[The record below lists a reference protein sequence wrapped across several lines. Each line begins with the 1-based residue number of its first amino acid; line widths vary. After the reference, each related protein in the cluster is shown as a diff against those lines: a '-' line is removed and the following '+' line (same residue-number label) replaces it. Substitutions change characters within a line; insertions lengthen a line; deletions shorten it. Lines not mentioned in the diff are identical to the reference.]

1 MRKLRLLFA
10 KTDRAVYISHL
21 DLMHVLQRVFLRA
34 GYQLKYSEGF
44 NPHPVISI
52 AVPLSVG
59 AASECELLDFTLLD
73 EVIDFAEL
81 IERVNA
87 KMPEGIKALKV
98 YEPERKAS
106 GIKWLRVE
114 GVYEYDNCDAS
125 AMAEALQAFYGGAEI
140 PVVRKTKRG
149 EGVLDIAPHI
159 REMKISVED
168 AVVRVEAVISVNEP
182 TINPDLLVNALRQ
195 NAQDIAPDFAKF
207 KRLEIYDENMEI
219 FR

>member
-1 MRKLRLLFA
+1 MRKLRMLFA

-21 DLMHVLQRVFLRA
+21 DLMHVLQRSFLRA

-59 AASECELLDFTLLD
+59 AASVCELLDFTLLD
-73 EVIDFAEL
+73 EKIDYEQVVSDL
-81 IERVNA
+81 NRCV
-87 KMPEGIKALKV
+87 PEGIRALEI

-114 GVYEYDNCDAS
+114 GVYEYDNAS
-125 AMAEALQAFYGGAEI
+125 ADHMAENIRKYYASAEI
-140 PVVRKTKRG
+140 PVLRKTKRG

-159 REMKISVED
+159 KEMSVE
-168 AVVRVEAVISVNEP
+168 AVDGAVRVETVVSVNEP
-182 TINPDLLVNALRQ
+182 TINPDLLVKALQQ
-195 NAQDIAPDFAKF
+195 NVPEIAPDFAKF
-207 KRLEIYDENMEI
+207 KRLEIYDETMKI

>member
-21 DLMHVLQRVFLRA
+21 DLMHMLQRAFLRA

-59 AASECELLDFTLLD
+59 ASSVCELLDFTLLD
-73 EVIDFAEL
+73 EHIDYEKL
-81 IERVNA
+81 IADFNA
-87 KMPEGIKALKV
+87 KVPEGIKALAV
-98 YEPERKAS
+98 YEPTRKAS

-114 GVYEYDNCDAS
+114 GVYDYDDRDAN
-125 AMAEALQAFYGGAEI
+125 AMAEELKRFYAAPEI

-159 REMKISVED
+159 REMKLEAGEGTVKL
-168 AVVRVEAVISVNEP
+168 EAVISVNEP

-195 NAQDIAPDFAKF
+195 NAADIAPDFAKF

>member
-59 AASECELLDFTLLD
+59 HASVCELLDFTLLD
-73 EVIDFAEL
+73 EQLDMDKLIDDLNE
-81 IERVNA
+81 
-87 KMPEGIKALKV
+87 KMPEGITALAV
-98 YEPERKAS
+98 YEPAGKAS
-106 GIKWLRVE
+106 GIKWLRVAGE
-114 GVYEYDNCDAS
+114 YEYDTRDVNE
-125 AMAEALQAFYGGAEI
+125 MADKLREFYGAAEI
-140 PVVRKTKRG
+140 NVLRKTKRG

-159 REMKISVED
+159 REMRVE
-168 AVVRVEAVISVNEP
+168 ARESIVKLEAVISVNEP
-182 TINPDLLVNALRQ
+182 TINPDLLVKALQQ
-195 NAQDIAPDFAKF
+195 NAADIAPDFAKF
-207 KRLEIYDENMEI
+207 KRLEIYKENMEI

>member
-1 MRKLRLLFA
+1 MRKLRLLFG

-21 DLMHVLQRVFLRA
+21 DLMHVLQRAFLRA

-59 AASECELLDFTLLD
+59 ASSVCELLDFTLLD
-73 EVIDFAEL
+73 EHIDMDKL
-81 IERVNA
+81 VDNLNA
-87 KMPEGIKALKV
+87 KMPEGITALEV
-98 YEPERKAS
+98 YEPTGQAS
-106 GIKWLRVE
+106 GIKWLRVN
-114 GVYEYDNCDAS
+114 GVYEYDCRGAS
-125 AMAEALQAFYGGAEI
+125 EMADKLRAFYAAEEI
-140 PVVRKTKRG
+140 NVVRKTKRG

-159 REMKISVED
+159 REMKIEAGEGIVSL
-168 AVVRVEAVISVNEP
+168 EAVISVNEP

-195 NAQDIAPDFAKF
+195 NAADIAPDFAKF
-207 KRLEIYDENMEI
+207 KRLEIYNEKMEI

>member
-1 MRKLRLLFA
+1 MRKLRLLFE
-10 KTDRAVYISHL
+10 KTRRAVYISHL
-21 DLMHVLQRVFLRA
+21 DLMHLLQRAFLRA

-59 AASECELLDFTLLD
+59 AASVCELLDFTLLD
-73 EVIDFAEL
+73 EHIDLARL
-81 IERVNA
+81 IDDLNGA
-87 KMPEGIKALKV
+87 LPEGIVAKEV

-114 GVYEYDNCDAS
+114 GLYEYDSCAADT
-125 AMAEALQAFYGGAEI
+125 MAQPVRDFYAAAEI
-140 PVVRKTKRG
+140 PVTRKTKRG
-149 EGVLDIAPHI
+149 EGVLDIAPHVK
-159 REMKISVED
+159 ELTVAPQAD
-168 AVVRVEAVISVNEP
+168 GLHLEAVISVNEP

-195 NAQDIAPDFAKF
+195 LAPHLAPDFAKF
-207 KRLEIYDENMEI
+207 TRLEIYDESMKI

>member
-21 DLMHVLQRVFLRA
+21 DLMHMLQRAFLRA

-59 AASECELLDFTLLD
+59 ASSVCELLDFTLLED
-73 EVIDFAEL
+73 QIDFAKL
-81 IERVNA
+81 IADLNA
-87 KMPEGIKALKV
+87 KMPEGITALEV
-98 YEPERKAS
+98 YEPTRKSS

-114 GVYEYDNCDAS
+114 GVYEYDDRAAD
-125 AMAEALQAFYGGAEI
+125 AMAEALKKFYGAAEI

-159 REMKISVED
+159 REMRIE
-168 AVVRVEAVISVNEP
+168 AGEGVVILEAVISVNEP
-182 TINPDLLVNALRQ
+182 TINPELLVNALRQ
-195 NAQDIAPDFAKF
+195 NAADIAPDFAKF
-207 KRLEIYDENMEI
+207 KRLEIYDENMEV

>member
-59 AASECELLDFTLLD
+59 ASSVCELLDFTLLD
-73 EVIDFAEL
+73 EKIDFAKL
-81 IERVNA
+81 IDDLNA
-87 KMPEGIKALKV
+87 SMPEGIRALEV
-98 YEPERKAS
+98 YEPTRKAS
-106 GIKWLRVE
+106 GVKWLRVE
-114 GVYEYDNCDAS
+114 GVYEYDNCAPE
-125 AMAEALQAFYGGAEI
+125 AMVSVLREFYAAKEI
-140 PVVRKTKRG
+140 PVTRKTKRG
-149 EGVLDIAPHI
+149 EGVLDIAPYVKELEI
-159 REMKISVED
+159 AAEADYVRLE
-168 AVVRVEAVISVNEP
+168 AVVSVNEP
-182 TINPDLLVNALRQ
+182 TINPELLVNALRQ
-195 NAQDIAPDFAKF
+195 LAPELAPDFAKF
-207 KRLEIYDENMEI
+207 KRLEIYDENNEI

>member
-87 KMPEGIKALKV
+87 KMPEGIKALEV
-98 YEPERKAS
+98 YEPVRKAS

-114 GVYEYDNCDAS
+114 GVYEYDSREAA
-125 AMAEALQAFYGGAEI
+125 AMAEALQAFYQSAEI

-159 REMKISVED
+159 RDMKISAED
-168 AVVRVEAVISVNEP
+168 AAVRVEAVISVNEP

>member
-59 AASECELLDFTLLD
+59 ASSVCELLDFTLLD
-73 EVIDFAEL
+73 ENLDVSGIVSRLNE
-81 IERVNA
+81 
-87 KMPEGIKALKV
+87 KMPEGIVALEV
-98 YEPERKAS
+98 FEPTRKAS
-106 GIKWLRVE
+106 AIKWLRVS
-114 GVYEYDNCDAS
+114 GVYEYDARNA
-125 AMAEALQAFYGGAEI
+125 AEMAEKLAAFYASSEI

-159 REMKISVED
+159 REMKVE
-168 AVVRVEAVISVNEP
+168 AGEGVVAVEAVISVNEP
-182 TINPDLLVNALRQ
+182 TINPDLLVNALKQ
-195 NAQDIAPDFAKF
+195 NAADIAPDFAKF
-207 KRLEIYDENMEI
+207 RRMEIYDENMEI

>member
-21 DLMHVLQRVFLRA
+21 DLMHMLQRVFLRA

-59 AASECELLDFTLLD
+59 ASSVCELLDFTLLD
-73 EVIDFAEL
+73 EHINYEKLIRDF
-81 IERVNA
+81 NA
-87 KMPEGIKALKV
+87 KVPEGIKALAV
-98 YEPERKAS
+98 YEPVRKAG

-114 GVYEYDNCDAS
+114 GVYDYDDRDIN
-125 AMAEALQAFYGGAEI
+125 AMAEELKKFYAAKEI

-159 REMKISVED
+159 RELNIEAGEGNVKL
-168 AVVRVEAVISVNEP
+168 EAVISVNEP

-195 NAQDIAPDFAKF
+195 NAGDIAPDFAKF
-207 KRLEIYDENMEI
+207 KRLEIYDESMEI

>member
-59 AASECELLDFTLLD
+59 ASSVCELLDFTLLD
-73 EVIDFAEL
+73 EKIDFAKL
-81 IERVNA
+81 IDDLNA
-87 KMPEGIKALKV
+87 SMPEGIRALEV
-98 YEPERKAS
+98 YEPSRKAS
-106 GIKWLRVE
+106 GVKWLRVE
-114 GVYEYDNCDAS
+114 GIYEYDHCAAAD
-125 AMAEALQAFYGGAEI
+125 MLPALREFYGAKEI
-140 PVVRKTKRG
+140 PVTRKTKRG
-149 EGVLDIAPHI
+149 EGVLDIAPH
-159 REMKISVED
+159 MKELSVEAEGD
-168 AVVRVEAVISVNEP
+168 CVRLEAVISVNEP
-182 TINPDLLVNALRQ
+182 TINPELLINALRQ
-195 NAQDIAPDFAKF
+195 LAPELAPDFGKF
-207 KRLEIYDENMEI
+207 KRLEIYDENCEI

>member
-59 AASECELLDFTLLD
+59 HASVCELLDFTLLD
-73 EVIDFAEL
+73 EQLDMDTLIDNL
-81 IERVNA
+81 NA
-87 KMPEGIKALKV
+87 KMPEGITALEV
-98 YEPERKAS
+98 YEPAGKAS
-106 GIKWLRVE
+106 GIKWLRVS
-114 GVYEYDNCDAS
+114 GVYEYDTRDTS
-125 AMAEALQAFYGGAEI
+125 EMADKLRAFYGSEEI
-140 PVVRKTKRG
+140 NVLRKTKRG
-149 EGVLDIAPHI
+149 EGVLNIAPHI
-159 REMKISVED
+159 RELQIE
-168 AVVRVEAVISVNEP
+168 AGEGVVMLEAVISVNEP
-182 TINPDLLVNALRQ
+182 TINPDLLVKALQQ
-195 NAQDIAPDFAKF
+195 NAADIAPDFAKF
-207 KRLEIYDENMEI
+207 KRLENYKETMEI

>member
-59 AASECELLDFTLLD
+59 ASSVCELLDFTLLD
-73 EVIDFAEL
+73 EKIDFAKL
-81 IERVNA
+81 IDDLNA
-87 KMPEGIKALKV
+87 SMPEGIRALEV
-98 YEPERKAS
+98 YEPTRKAS
-106 GIKWLRVE
+106 GVKWLRVE
-114 GVYEYDNCDAS
+114 GVYEYDSCAPE
-125 AMAEALQAFYGGAEI
+125 AMVSVLREFYAAKEI
-140 PVVRKTKRG
+140 PVTRKTKRG
-149 EGVLDIAPHI
+149 EGVLDIAPHVKEVQI
-159 REMKISVED
+159 AAEADYVRLE
-168 AVVRVEAVISVNEP
+168 AVVSVNEP
-182 TINPDLLVNALRQ
+182 TINPELLVNALRQ
-195 NAQDIAPDFAKF
+195 LAPELAPDFAKF
-207 KRLEIYDENMEI
+207 KRLEIYDENNEI

>member
-73 EVIDFAEL
+73 ESIDFAEL

-87 KMPEGIKALKV
+87 KMPEGIKALEV
-98 YEPERKAS
+98 YEPVRKAS

-114 GVYEYDNCDAS
+114 GVYEYDDRDAA
-125 AMAEALQAFYGGAEI
+125 AMAEALQAFYQNAEI

-159 REMKISVED
+159 REMKISAED
-168 AVVRVEAVISVNEP
+168 AGVRVEAVISVNEP

-195 NAQDIAPDFAKF
+195 KAQDIAPDFAKF

>member
-59 AASECELLDFTLLD
+59 AASVCELLDFTLLD
-73 EVIDFAEL
+73 ENLDESKI
-81 IERVNA
+81 IEKLNE
-87 KMPEGIKALKV
+87 KMPEGITALEV
-98 YEPERKAS
+98 YEPTRKAS
-106 GIKWLRVE
+106 GIKWLRVS
-114 GVYEYDNCDAS
+114 GVYEYDARNA
-125 AMAEALQAFYGGAEI
+125 AEMAEKLTAFYAAAEI

-159 REMKISVED
+159 REMKVE
-168 AVVRVEAVISVNEP
+168 AGEGIVTVEAVISVNEP
-182 TINPDLLVNALRQ
+182 TINPDLLVNALKQ
-195 NAQDIAPDFAKF
+195 NAADIAPDFAKF
-207 KRLEIYDENMEI
+207 KRVEIYDENMEI

>member
-59 AASECELLDFTLLD
+59 HASVCELLDFTLLD
-73 EVIDFAEL
+73 EQLDMDKLVDNL
-81 IERVNA
+81 NA
-87 KMPEGIKALKV
+87 KMPEGITALEV
-98 YEPERKAS
+98 YEPTGKAS
-106 GIKWLRVE
+106 GIKWLRVS
-114 GVYEYDNCDAS
+114 GVYEYDTRDVKE
-125 AMAEALQAFYGGAEI
+125 MAEQLLSFYGASEI
-140 PVVRKTKRG
+140 NVLRKTKRG

-159 REMKISVED
+159 REMKIE
-168 AVVRVEAVISVNEP
+168 AGEGVVDLEAVISVNEP
-182 TINPDLLVNALRQ
+182 TINPDLLVKALQQ
-195 NAQDIAPDFAKF
+195 NGEAIAPDFAKF
-207 KRLEIYDENMEI
+207 KRLEIYKENMEI

>member
-1 MRKLRLLFA
+1 MRKLRLLFE

-59 AASECELLDFTLLD
+59 HASVCELLDFTLLD
-73 EVIDFAEL
+73 EHIDMDKMIDRLNE
-81 IERVNA
+81 
-87 KMPEGIKALKV
+87 KMPEGITALQV
-98 YEPERKAS
+98 YEPAGKAS
-106 GIKWLRVE
+106 GIKWLRVS
-114 GVYEYDNCDAS
+114 GVYEYDTRDA
-125 AMAEALQAFYGGAEI
+125 AEMADKLRAFYAAEEI
-140 PVVRKTKRG
+140 NVLRKTKRG

-159 REMKISVED
+159 REMHIE
-168 AVVRVEAVISVNEP
+168 AGEGEAALEAVISVNEP
-182 TINPDLLVNALRQ
+182 TINPDLLVKALQQ
-195 NAQDIAPDFAKF
+195 NAADIAPDFAKF
-207 KRLEIYDENMEI
+207 KRLEIYKENMEI